1 MWSNLGSYLYFA
13 CGIYFRYR
21 HISRS
26 FIPNSSRLRSKTNIK
41 GGTILFFPDKNENIL
56 KIRTV
61 PLPLDGKLLRKRTP
75 GNEAS
80 SEISQ

>member
-1 MWSNLGSYLYFA
+1 MWSNLRSYLYFA
-13 CGIYFRYR
+13 CGIYFRYK

-56 KIRTV
+56 KISTV
-61 PLPLDGKLLRKRTP
+61 PLPLNGKLLRKRTP